1 MMTVGVQ
8 KSEIRQHNTLTCV
21 KGKSRGIKSKLW
33 LVSKLKCINQPQR
46 YDKGTHT
53 HTQWQTDMRTGRHPE
68 VRTWLKMRTESRKQN
83 KHDGKRRRKL
93 WRSSHKG
100 RRGVHPGFT
109 LAILPQR
116 DGWRGRTEVKQTK
129 LLSEE
134 QDNTG
139 KSLCKS

>member
-53 HTQWQTDMRTGRHPE
+53 HTVTDRHAY
-68 VRTWLKMRTESRKQN
+68 
-83 KHDGKRRRKL
+83 
-93 WRSSHKG
+93 RSSSG
-100 RRGVHPGFT
+100 
-109 LAILPQR
+109 
-116 DGWRGRTEVKQTK
+116 
-129 LLSEE
+129 SENMIE
-134 QDNTG
+134 DAN
-139 KSLCKS
+139 

>member
-1 MMTVGVQ
+1 MMTVRVQ
-8 KSEIRQHNTLTCV
+8 KSEIRQKNTLTCV

-53 HTQWQTDMRTGRHPE
+53 HTQWQTDTRTGRHPE

-83 KHDGKRRRKL
+83 KHDGKHRRKL
-93 WRSSHKG
+93 WRTSHKG

-109 LAILPQR
+109 LTILPQR
-116 DGWRGRTEVKQTK
+116 DGWRGRKEVKQTK